1 MTKYGFAINLHRCI
15 GCRTCTVSCKMENHV
30 ADGICRIPVYN
41 DAGETDASL
50 DAPSGTY
57 PNVTFLWR
65 PTPCQHCDNAPCV
78 EVCPTG
84 ASSKREDGVVVV
96 DKEACIGCEKCAE
109 ACPYHARSLDVEAQ
123 VIDKCEMCIH
133 RLSNGEEKTMCQLC
147 CPNRAI
153 VVGDLDDPNS
163 EISKIV
169 AEHECEQLLADQGT
183 GPNVYYWRSVS

>member
-1 MTKYGFAINLHRCI
+1 
-15 GCRTCTVSCKMENHV
+15 
-30 ADGICRIPVYN
+30 
-41 DAGETDASL
+41 
-50 DAPSGTY
+50 
-57 PNVTFLWR
+57 
-65 PTPCQHCDNAPCV
+65 
-78 EVCPTG
+78 
-84 ASSKREDGVVVV
+84 VV

-163 EISKIV
+163 GISKIV

-183 GPNVYYWRSVS
+183 DPNVYYWRSVS

>member
-1 MTKYGFAINLHRCI
+1 MTKYAFAINLHRCI

-78 EVCPTG
+78 EACPTG
-84 ASSKREDGVVVV
+84 ASSKRVSV
-96 DKEACIGCEKCAE
+96 KAK
-109 ACPYHARSLDVEAQ
+109 L
-123 VIDKCEMCIH
+123 
-133 RLSNGEEKTMCQLC
+133 NT
-147 CPNRAI
+147 
-153 VVGDLDDPNS
+153 
-163 EISKIV
+163 V
-169 AEHECEQLLADQGT
+169 A
-183 GPNVYYWRSVS
+183 

>member
-1 MTKYGFAINLHRCI
+1 MTKYAFAINLHRCI

-123 VIDKCEMCIH
+123 VIDKCEMCI
-133 RLSNGEEKTMCQLC
+133 
-147 CPNRAI
+147 
-153 VVGDLDDPNS
+153 
-163 EISKIV
+163 
-169 AEHECEQLLADQGT
+169 
-183 GPNVYYWRSVS
+183 